1 MTFKHQLYI
10 LDRAETTL
18 AVIGSHM
25 NDTHEMSVTTGSS
38 TYVFDINAKEEGVE
52 HLLEGNLVTF
62 QDYKLNAWCFTI
74 MKVEQ
79 RHGSFHV
86 ICENLGLG
94 LINKVVDKWEEHS
107 AQPFS
112 YYFNKWAKDSG
123 WVIGINEISD
133 LSRKLIWE
141 GRSTSLERILST
153 LNSFDEAEIDF
164 QVKFKNNRI
173 VSRVANIYK
182 KRGVKLSNVRLE
194 YNDAVQ
200 DIVKTTSLYDFATA
214 LNGVGGTPEGENQI
228 PISLTDYVY
237 DDGYYFTTKGDPFL
251 KARISNQNFN
261 ITQTYLEDFY
271 DYDTLSITELFNR
284 TLSQLKNRSEAAIN
298 YEVEVSKFDD
308 TLNLGDYVEIID
320 RDYKPS
326 LFLQARVLTLKISY
340 TNNKNSTAIFG
351 NYTVLTSNISQQL
364 RDVQNKLQNI
374 KNGDSTFM
382 WVRYADDALGN
393 GINPMPANKK
403 YVAFK
408 PVLNRPIPSDN
419 PSDYT
424 GLWTLIKG
432 ENGLPGQKGE
442 DGITYYTWLKYA
454 DNVSGGGMSDS
465 PIGKAYIGLA
475 TNKNTEIESTNP
487 SDYVWSLIK
496 GSDGE
501 NGKPT
506 YTWVKY
512 GDSPTTG
519 MSDNPSNKKYIGF
532 AYNKLTSTEST
543 SYADYSWSL
552 IKGSDGA
559 PGIDGTTTYTWYRY
573 ADNSSGAG
581 ITANPVGKKYIGLA
595 FNKTT
600 STASNIPGDYNWSA
614 MYDEKKLTD
623 IEGKVNA
630 LTFPVTSPNEP
641 TNPVEGQQWWKV
653 NLEGDVIGFFV
664 YRKASNPSWQPQTI
678 QQSILNIVEL
688 NAVKMT
694 GSEIT
699 GTVLT
704 GSSILNS
711 FDANFNGAN
720 LVGISKLEGGVVRID
735 YNIKGTTQKGYVEMN
750 PLSLSGM
757 MLNEDGKTAL
767 NGFELSSSGLFLK
780 NGDKTSMLSAS
791 DLYDSN
797 WVTCPIKNG
806 YNASVSVRRKFGI
819 TSVDLWVNTNKFGSA
834 ATNVVAVIPEGFRPY
849 KDFSA
854 IVGANSL
861 VDTGILRFKTNGEIL
876 IWSGQPNASHSGIIT
891 YPMLN

>member
-10 LDRAETTL
+10 LDRAEMTL

-25 NDTHEMSVTTGSS
+25 NDIHEMSVTTGSS

-94 LINKVVDKWEEHS
+94 LINKVVDKWEEPS

-112 YYFNKWAKDSG
+112 YYFDKWAKNSG
-123 WVIGINEISD
+123 WTIGINEISD

-182 KRGVKLSNVRLE
+182 KRGVKLSNIRLE
-194 YNDAVQ
+194 YNDSVQ

-214 LNGVGGTPEGENQI
+214 LNGVGGTPEGDNQV

-237 DDGYYFTTKGDPFL
+237 DDGYYFTVKGDPFL
-251 KARISNQNFN
+251 RARIANQNFN

-271 DYDTLSITELFNR
+271 DYDTLSVTELFNR

-298 YEVEVSKFDD
+298 YEVEVAKFDD

-340 TNNKNSTAIFG
+340 TDSKKSTAVFG

-393 GINPMPANKK
+393 GISPMPANKK

-408 PVLNRPIPSDN
+408 PVLNRPVPSDN

-432 ENGLPGQKGE
+432 ENGSNGQNGE
-442 DGITYYTWLKYA
+442 DGITYYMWIKYA
-454 DNVSGGGMSDS
+454 DNVNGGG
-465 PIGKAYIGLA
+465 I
-475 TNKNTEIESTNP
+475 
-487 SDYVWSLIK
+487 
-496 GSDGE
+496 
-501 NGKPT
+501 
-506 YTWVKY
+506 
-512 GDSPTTG
+512 
-519 MSDNPSNKKYIGF
+519 SDNPDNKKFIGIASNKTSPIESNNPTDYI
-532 AYNKLTSTEST
+532 
-543 SYADYSWSL
+543 
-552 IKGSDGA
+552 
-559 PGIDGTTTYTWYRY
+559 
-573 ADNSSGAG
+573 
-581 ITANPVGKKYIGLA
+581 
-595 FNKTT
+595 
-600 STASNIPGDYNWSA
+600 WSA
-614 MYDEKKLTD
+614 MYDDAKL
-623 IEGKVNA
+623 NA
-630 LTFPVTSPNEP
+630 LQAQLDAIVYPIVSKTSPSTP
-641 TNPVEGQQWWKV
+641 KEGMQWWKT
-653 NLEGDVIGFFV
+653 NGTNDVVGFYV
-664 YRKASNPSWQPQTI
+664 YKSGSWTEQSV
-678 QQSILNIVEL
+678 QQSVLNIVEL
-688 NAVKMT
+688 NAVKIT

-720 LVGISKLEGGVVRID
+720 LIGISKLEGGVVRID

-757 MLNEDGKTAL
+757 MLNEDGTTAL

-780 NGDKTSMLSAS
+780 NGNKTSMLSAS
-791 DLYDSN
+791 DLYDSG

-849 KDFSA
+849 KDFST
-854 IVGANSL
+854 IVGTNTL
-861 VDTGILRFKTNGEIL
+861 IDTGILRFKTNGEIL